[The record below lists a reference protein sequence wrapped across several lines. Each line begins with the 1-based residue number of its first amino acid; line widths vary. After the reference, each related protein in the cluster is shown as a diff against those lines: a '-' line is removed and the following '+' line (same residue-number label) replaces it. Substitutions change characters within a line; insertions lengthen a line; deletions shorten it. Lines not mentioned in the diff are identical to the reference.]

1 MIRPAIEPD
10 TPAIRDCA
18 RRAFARYIPLI
29 GQTPAPVEADYA
41 ANIRDGDVHVATDED
56 GGLLGFVLFHPSG
69 EAMLLVAVAV
79 LPEAAGQGTGTSL
92 IAFCEDKARRRG
104 FSAVRLYTHE
114 KMTEN
119 RALYMRRGYAVIDRR
134 TEDGFPRVFFEKR
147 LRS

>member
-1 MIRPAIEPD
+1 M
-10 TPAIRDCA
+10 
-18 RRAFARYIPLI
+18 I
-29 GQTPAPVEADYA
+29 GQTSAPVEADYA
-41 ANIRDGDVHVATDED
+41 VHIRDGNVHVATDDD
-56 GGLLGFVLFHPSG
+56 GGIIGFVQFPPSD

-79 LPEAAGQGTGTSL
+79 LPEAAGRGPGTSL
-92 IAFCEDKARRRG
+92 IAFCENEARRRG

-134 TEDGFPRVFFEKR
+134 TEHGFPRVFFEKR